1 MTRFRDRAHAGR
13 RLAPLLTASARDD
26 MLVVGLPRGG
36 VIVAGEVAAALDVP
50 LDVIIVQK
58 IGHPDQP
65 ELAIGALGE
74 NGVRVLEDSAIS
86 SLGITT
92 DSLADA
98 EERATAELSRRIARF
113 RGTTSPPDLAGRHV
127 VVVDDG
133 IATGATAAAACGV
146 ARAAGAD
153 RITLAMPVAPRGWE
167 HRFDELAD
175 ELIAVDTPRSFG
187 SVGRFYVDFDQTTD
201 AEVLAA
207 LAAARS

>member
-26 MLVVGLPRGG
+26 TLVVGLPRGG

-74 NGVRVLEDSAIS
+74 NGVRVLEDGAIS

-98 EERATAELSRRIARF
+98 EEWATAELSRRIARF

-175 ELIAVDTPRSFG
+175 ELVAVDTPRSFG

>member
-74 NGVRVLEDSAIS
+74 NGVRVLEDGAIS

-175 ELIAVDTPRSFG
+175 ELVAVDTPRSFG